1 MEEEEDD
8 PLMSTLLTDLLPG
21 RRSSQKPSTGGS
33 SSQKPSGK
41 ASSSNKSPSK
51 PKHQSPA
58 KGRVV
63 TRRPVTPAKDRE
75 RSRSRASSDDDPKDK
90 NNRPR
95 SHVPCFV
102 LQMVSLLLMFI
113 MYVSLYLHRRFHSC
127 ADWLLCS

>member
-90 NNRPR
+90 NKRIMFR
-95 SHVPCFV
+95 CICIVDFILVPIGCFV
-102 LQMVSLLLMFI
+102 LERSIFE
-113 MYVSLYLHRRFHSC
+113 F
-127 ADWLLCS
+127 